1 MLSIA
6 KLRVGQEAYQL
17 SGVAQSLD
25 DYYTGAGEATGQ
37 WAGIGAERLGLTGDV
52 TADDLRAVLAGMAPG
67 TGGLTPD
74 GATIRT
80 HARRVPGFDL
90 TFKAPKSVSVL
101 YAVTDDIRVQGAII
115 EAGEHAAREA
125 LGWLEREA
133 IHVRR
138 GSGNA
143 QLLNDMAARDPEA
156 AEAARLRTVPA
167 SGVVAAMFRHRT
179 SRAGDPLL
187 HWHTL
192 VANMAEGPDGR
203 WTALHGTDMYRAA
216 HAAGE
221 VFQTVLRDELGERLG
236 VQWRPGRHVP
246 EIAGIPQGLLD
257 QFSKRSKEIEDWLA
271 HTGTPADAAGRQAAV
286 LATRRNKPE
295 VENERFDAAWKTE
308 ATEFGWGPEAA
319 EALLL
324 SHTPRTVA
332 QVDEAWVVSLA
343 RDLTEH
349 QSTFTRNDLVQAA
362 AARLGN
368 GASMAHVERTVAAI
382 LASPQVVPVGDDARR
397 WTSHDLLDVER
408 RFLNAAT
415 GRIGSLRSIDPTIT
429 AEVLALF
436 PTIGADQH
444 AAVIQL
450 AGTSDAVSVLV
461 GPAGTGKT
469 FTLDAIRAVY
479 ETAGY
484 RVIGAAP
491 SARAAHELEAGAQI
505 PSATIHRLLGSWE
518 RGFDRPDRATL
529 VVIDESAMAGT
540 RDLEAIVTATV
551 NAGGRVLLTGDHHQL
566 PEVTAGGGFAALA
579 TNRTVTVASLTEN
592 RRQHQEWE
600 RGALSELRDGHV
612 AAAVAAYRD
621 HGRVEI
627 TTDTAGMLSSAVS
640 RWVDATNA
648 GLNPVLLA
656 GTNATVDALNRTV
669 RQHLQTNGQ
678 LGDPV
683 GVWGGRDFA
692 VGERVVLRVNDYQA
706 VAVDGRRT
714 PLLNGHTATILG
726 ASLDGAVVNLD
737 RTDTNV
743 VLPAA
748 YFTAGG
754 VDYAYALTSHRAQ
767 GGTWDLAIAVGA
779 AGLYREAAYL
789 VLSRG
794 RSENWLI
801 LTQTEIE
808 AFDHDLARHDS
819 PLALPCEE
827 PEDADAELIRRLN
840 TSRAKTLALTVDPH
854 ADLISQ
860 LAQHTSLPTLDGL
873 ATNAARSESRALA
886 TVGATPA
893 TIRAGIERAVHTARN
908 LAVGQSVKPVDRNNV
923 GTVTAIND
931 RAGTVEVTFVSTAGR
946 SAERTFRWDQ
956 LGILEPRDPQSRT
969 MTNDAVRALDDIV
982 AGHRDRISRWD
993 QALASDNVAP
1003 DDARIYQSA
1012 ARLHTERGAA
1022 RIAADQ
1028 PDWLT
1033 RTLGNRPTAPAA
1045 VQVWEDAVREIAR
1058 FRATHRVIDAT
1069 TPLGPSAPHA
1079 MAERDAAATRLAEA
1093 RVWLDTYSPAPT
1105 APLPSRTLTGLVERR
1120 GELDA
1125 ILATAPTDQ
1134 RHVVQALTSG
1144 QLTLGDTTEILREAL
1159 SQQSDRQRW
1168 ILEHWPH
1175 IVESGEVDRGI
1186 EVATAAGN
1194 MLFEPVTKSD
1204 VATHDLMLDFA

>member
-25 DYYTGAGEATGQ
+25 DYYTGAGEATGH
-37 WAGIGAERLGLTGDV
+37 WAGIGAERLGLSGEV

-67 TGGLTPD
+67 AGGLSPD
-74 GATIRT
+74 GSTIST

-101 YAVTDDIRVQGAII
+101 YAVTDDLRVQGAII

-167 SGVVAAMFRHRT
+167 NGVVAAMFRHRT

-216 HAAGE
+216 RAAGE
-221 VFQTVLRDELGERLG
+221 VFQTVLRDELSERLG

-246 EIAGIPQGLLD
+246 EIAGIPQELLD

-295 VENERFDAAWKTE
+295 VEHERFDAAWKTE
-308 ATEFGWGPEAA
+308 ATQFGWGPEAA

-332 QVDEAWVVSLA
+332 QVDDAWVVSLA
-343 RDLTEH
+343 KDLTEH
-349 QSTFTRNDLVQAA
+349 QSTFTRNELVQAA
-362 AARLGN
+362 AGRLGN
-368 GASMAHVERTVAAI
+368 GASMAYVERTVAAV
-382 LASPQVVPVGDDARR
+382 LASPHIVPVGDDARQ
-397 WTSHDLLDVER
+397 WTSHELLDVER

-415 GRIGSLRSIDPTIT
+415 GRIGSRPSIDPTIT

-436 PTIGADQH
+436 PTIGADQY

-518 RGFDRPDRATL
+518 RGFDRPDRTTL
-529 VVIDESAMAGT
+529 LVIDESAMAGS

-566 PEVTAGGGFAALA
+566 PEVTAEGGFAALA
-579 TNRTVTVASLTEN
+579 INRTVTVATLTEN
-592 RRQHQEWE
+592 RRQHHEWE
-600 RGALSELRDGHV
+600 RTALSELRDGHV
-612 AAAVAAYRD
+612 AGAVAAYRD

-627 TTDTAGMLSSAVS
+627 TTDTAGMLNTAVN

-678 LGDPV
+678 LCDTV
-683 GVWGGRDFA
+683 GTWAGRDLA

-706 VAVDGRRT
+706 TALDGRRT
-714 PLLNGHTATILG
+714 SLLNGHTATILG
-726 ASLDGAVVNLD
+726 ATPNGVDVHLDH
-737 RTDTNV
+737 TDTNV
-743 VLPAA
+743 ALPAMYLA
-748 YFTAGG
+748 AGG
-754 VDYAYALTSHRAQ
+754 VDYAYALTSHRSQ
-767 GGTWDLAIAVGA
+767 GGTWDLVIAVGA
-779 AGLYREAAYL
+779 DGLYREAAYL

-794 RSENWLI
+794 RSENWLVV
-801 LTQTEIE
+801 TQTEID

-819 PLALPCEE
+819 PLALPGEE
-827 PEDADAELIRRLN
+827 PEDADTELIRRLN

-873 ATNAARSESRALA
+873 AANAARSETRALA
-886 TVGATPA
+886 IVGATPA
-893 TIRAGIERAVHTARN
+893 TLRANIDRAVHTAGH
-908 LAVGQSVKPVDRNNV
+908 LAVGQSVKPIDRNNV
-923 GTVTAIND
+923 GTVSAIND

-946 SAERTFRWDQ
+946 RAERTFRWDQ
-956 LGILEPRDPQSRT
+956 LGILEPRQPQPRV
-969 MTNDAVRALDDIV
+969 MTADAVQSLDEIV
-982 AGHRDRISRWD
+982 AGQLDRIGRWD
-993 QALASDNVAP
+993 RVLASDNVAP

-1012 ARLHTERGAA
+1012 ARLHIERAAA

-1033 RTLGNRPTAPAA
+1033 RALGSRPTAPAA
-1045 VQVWEDAVREIAR
+1045 VQVWEDAVRDVAR
-1058 FRATHRVIDAT
+1058 YRGTHHVIDTT
-1069 TPLGPSAPHA
+1069 TPLGPSTPNTA
-1079 MAERDAAATRLAEA
+1079 AERDVAATRLAEA
-1093 RVWLDTYSPAPT
+1093 RVWLDTYSPAAA
-1105 APLPSRTLTGLVERR
+1105 APLRSRSLTELVERR

-1125 ILATAPTDQ
+1125 ILATAPADQ
-1134 RHVVQALTSG
+1134 RHVVQALANG
-1144 QLTLGDTTEILREAL
+1144 QLTLGDTTEVVRDAL
-1159 SQQSDRQRW
+1159 SQQGDRRRW
-1168 ILEHWPH
+1168 ILEHWPQ
-1175 IVESGEVDRGI
+1175 IIESGEVDRGFA
-1186 EVATAAGN
+1186 EAASAGN
-1194 MLFEPVTKSD
+1194 TPFEPESELG
-1204 VATHDLMLDFA
+1204 VAMQDLMLDFD